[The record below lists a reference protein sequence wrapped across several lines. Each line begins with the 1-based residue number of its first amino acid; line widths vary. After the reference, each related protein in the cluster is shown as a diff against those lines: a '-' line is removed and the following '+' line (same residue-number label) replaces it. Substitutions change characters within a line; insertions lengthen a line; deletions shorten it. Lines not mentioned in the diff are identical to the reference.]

1 MRHYLF
7 KKSGFTLLEIILVVA
22 LLAISSGVVAPIYYS
37 AKNSDD
43 LINTRD
49 SLISSLR
56 RAQLLSMAV
65 KNDETWGLKINNQ
78 EIIVFQGNDFFSRN
92 QDYDEI
98 VRINRNINVEGIDEI
113 VFLKLSGRPSVSDDF
128 ILTSNNKTIE
138 ISVNQ
143 LGIVDY

>member
-22 LLAISSGVVAPIYYS
+22 LLAISSGIVAPIYYS

-65 KNDETWGLKINNQ
+65 KNDETWGLKIDNQ
-78 EIIVFQGNDFFSRN
+78 EIIVFQGNDFLSRN

-98 VRINRNINVEGIDEI
+98 VKINRNINIGGIDEI
-113 VFLKLSGRPSVSDDF
+113 VFAKLSGRPSLSDDF

>member
-43 LINTRD
+43 LINNRD

-65 KNDETWGLKINNQ
+65 KNDETWGLKIDNQ
-78 EIIVFQGNDFFSRN
+78 EIIVFQGNDFLSRN

-98 VRINRNINVEGIDEI
+98 ASINRNINVGGIDEI
-113 VFLKLSGRPSVSDDF
+113 VFSKLSGRPSLSDDF